1 MNLYDLP
8 INKKSPKIVN
18 TIVEIPKGT
27 SVKYEYEPDFGVFK
41 YDRSLTSA
49 MSYPCSYGY
58 IPSTLGDDG
67 DALDFL
73 VYNSTPIDRGTL
85 VECKVIAVLDMEDD
99 GDKDYKILGVPTSH
113 VRRHSSLRNI
123 DPMFLK
129 IASNFFS
136 HYKELNNK
144 EVNVHDWHEKD
155 FAFEIINQSI
165 INYKDA
171 HCRS

>member
-8 INKKSPKIVN
+8 IHPKSPKIVN
-18 TIVEIPKGT
+18 AIVEIPRGKST
-27 SVKYEYEPDFGVFK
+27 KYEYDEKLGVFR

-73 VYNSTPIDRGTL
+73 VYNATPIDRATL

-113 VRRHSSLRNI
+113 VRRHYNLKCI

-129 IASNFFS
+129 IASNFFK

-144 EVNVHDWHEKD
+144 DVKVFDWHEREV
-155 FAFEIINQSI
+155 AYEIIEKGISAFKQ
-165 INYKDA
+165 KD
-171 HCRS
+171 S

>member
-1 MNLYDLP
+1 MNLYKIP
-8 INKKSPKIVN
+8 IHQKSPKIIN
-18 TIVEIPKGT
+18 AIVEIPKGT
-27 SVKYEYEPDFGVFK
+27 SAKYEYDPDLEVFK

-49 MSYPCSYGY
+49 MTYPCSYGY

-73 VYNSTPIDRGTL
+73 IYNATPIERGTL
-85 VECKVIAVLDMEDD
+85 VECKVVGVLDMEDD

-113 VRRHSSLRNI
+113 IRRHYSLKSI

-136 HYKELNNK
+136 HYKDLNNK
-144 EVNVHDWHEKD
+144 EVKVFDWHDRET
-155 FAFEIINQSI
+155 ALRIIDTGISEFI
-165 INYKDA
+165 KTK
-171 HCRS
+171 

>member
-1 MNLYDLP
+1 MNLYQIP
-8 INKKSPKIVN
+8 INDKSPKIVN
-18 TIVEIPKGT
+18 AIVEIPKGT
-27 SVKYEYEPDFGVFK
+27 SVKYEYESELGVFK

-49 MSYPCSYGY
+49 LTSPCSYGF
-58 IPSTLGDDG
+58 IPNTMADDG

-136 HYKELNNK
+136 HYKELNKK

-155 FAFEIINQSI
+155 VAYKIINDSI
-165 INYKDA
+165 K
-171 HCRS
+171 

>member
-1 MNLYDLP
+1 MNLYNLP

-18 TIVEIPKGT
+18 AIVEIPRGKST
-27 SVKYEYEPDFGVFK
+27 KYEYDSELEVFK

-58 IPSTLGDDG
+58 IPSTLGEDG

-73 VYNSTPIDRGTL
+73 IYNATPIDRATL

-113 VRRHSSLRNI
+113 VRRHYNLKSI

-129 IASNFFS
+129 IASNFFK

-144 EVNVHDWHEKD
+144 DVKVFDWHEKER
-155 FAFEIINQSI
+155 AFEIIEEGISAFNKKGS
-165 INYKDA
+165 
-171 HCRS
+171 

>member
-1 MNLYDLP
+1 MSLYNLP

-18 TIVEIPKGT
+18 AIVEIPRGKST
-27 SVKYEYEPDFGVFK
+27 KYEYDPELEVFR

-73 VYNSTPIDRGTL
+73 IYNATPIDRGTL

-113 VRRHSSLRNI
+113 VRRHYNLKSI

-129 IASNFFS
+129 IASNFFK

-144 EVNVHDWHEKD
+144 DVKVFDWHEKET
-155 FAFEIINQSI
+155 AYKIIEEGVASFS
-165 INYKDA
+165 KK
-171 HCRS
+171 